1 MNAAKCPIIAKEK
14 TMVDRNLLLT
24 VARVLRRQLDDD
36 SDPMSLA
43 YVVARNAD
51 KAALD
56 AALARVDRGEAG

>member
-1 MNAAKCPIIAKEK
+1 MSKP
-14 TMVDRNLLLT
+14 DDDLLLT

-43 YVVARNAD
+43 YIVARNED

-56 AALARVDRGEAG
+56 SALAAMEEDNA